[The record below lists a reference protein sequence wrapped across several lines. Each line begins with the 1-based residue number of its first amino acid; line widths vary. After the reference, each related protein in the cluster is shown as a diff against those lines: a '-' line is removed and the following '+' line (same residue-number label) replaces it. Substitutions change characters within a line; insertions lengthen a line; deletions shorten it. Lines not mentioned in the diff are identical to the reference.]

1 MKYNCGYILNKVIE
15 GLDDLT
21 EYYHWDGDD
30 EIFQLEELI
39 NTMPMTKIGT
49 KYGVSDN
56 AVKKWARS
64 YGIELKDMRGFWAK
78 KKI

>member
-30 EIFQLEELI
+30 EIFQLEDDELSMFL
-39 NTMPMTKIGT
+39 NDVTKVVNKI
-49 KYGVSDN
+49 KLCVEKNSSEIL
-56 AVKKWARS
+56 A
-64 YGIELKDMRGFWAK
+64 ELQYD
-78 KKI
+78 